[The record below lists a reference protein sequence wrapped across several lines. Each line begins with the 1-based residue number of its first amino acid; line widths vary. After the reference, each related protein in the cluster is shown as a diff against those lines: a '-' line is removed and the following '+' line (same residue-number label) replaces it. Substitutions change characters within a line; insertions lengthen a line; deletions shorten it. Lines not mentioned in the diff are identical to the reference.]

1 MEILDV
7 RWYCAGHGNVGIVKV
22 LDEYEGVKYYIGQ
35 CSGINEQYDMKH
47 IADWGSGFPQDAG
60 EVLFADF

>member
-35 CSGINEQYDMKH
+35 CSGTDEKYDIEH
-47 IADWGSGFPQDAG
+47 IASWGSTFPIDAG
-60 EVLFADF
+60 EVLFGSM